1 MVAVG
6 SGLLLDVV
14 TAALF
19 GAGADTDAFF
29 AAARLPFALTAVLMV
44 LSTQILVPS
53 FATWFVDVADHRVKR
68 LTTTVLL
75 AGTTLGLLVAGVLAL
90 VADPMLR
97 LIAPGFSPS
106 QHQLAVE
113 LSRLM
118 VLMIPLTAGSEVLR
132 AWLNAR
138 HSYLIPAGMTLI
150 LNLAAV
156 GVILVSGGGDVTWI
170 PVAYVV
176 GATVQFILMLA
187 FAVGRGLRPARP
199 AVRDPEVARLGRM
212 AVRPTLGA
220 GLNPLVRI
228 AETFA
233 ASFLP
238 NGSVT
243 IVHYGNRLVS
253 AVGGTVLFRSVMI
266 ATLPRLTRA
275 LAEGRRAA
283 GSSVASLAIR
293 VMAAISLPLT
303 GLGVVLALPMTVAVF
318 SRGEFSEDDA
328 RLLGLALAVYALS
341 FAGSGLQRALLA
353 PFYAVR
359 NTRVP
364 LANTVWGVLAN
375 LVLLPLFVI
384 PLSGQELAGRY
395 ELGVL
400 GIAAAFSVAQYVNVW
415 HAAFRIRRA
424 DLVDLEGVSRP
435 LARSA
440 VAALVGALAAGG
452 IVVLLSR
459 VVGEWLQ
466 DNLITLLGALLALAV
481 GLIVTAAVELTDPD
495 VRRAIRRAGSRR
507 RKSSAPDKRVAADGD
522 GEPAAGDAAAEPP
535 AQQSTD

>member
-1 MVAVG
+1 MIAVG

-19 GAGADTDAFF
+19 GAGAETDAFF

-53 FATWFVDVADHRVKR
+53 FATWFVDFAGPRAKR
-68 LTTTVLL
+68 LATTVLL
-75 AGTTLGLLVAGVLAL
+75 TGTVTGLLVAGILAL
-90 VADPMLR
+90 VADPLLT
-97 LIAPGFSPS
+97 LIAPGFSTA
-106 QHQLAVE
+106 QHELAVE
-113 LSRLM
+113 LSRVM

-150 LNLAAV
+150 LNLTAV
-156 GVILVSGGGDVTWI
+156 GVILVSGGGDVRWI
-170 PVAYVV
+170 SVAYVV
-176 GATVQFILMLA
+176 GATVQFGLMLA
-187 FAVGRGLRPARP
+187 FAAGRGFRPARP
-199 AVRDPEVARLGRM
+199 AVRDPEMARLGRM

-220 GLNPLVRI
+220 GLNPVVRI

-238 NGSVT
+238 DGSVT

-253 AVGGTVLFRSVMI
+253 AVGGTVLFRSVMV

-275 LAEGRRAA
+275 FAEGRQAA
-283 GSSVASLAIR
+283 ASSVTRLSIR

-303 GLGVVLALPMTVAVF
+303 GLGLVLAVPLTVAVF
-318 SRGEFSEDDA
+318 SRGEFAGDDA
-328 RLLGLALAVYALS
+328 RILGLTLSVYALS

-364 LANTVWGVLAN
+364 LANTIWGVVAN
-375 LVLLPLFVI
+375 LLLLPLFVLPI
-384 PLSGQELAGRY
+384 VGQDLGVSE

-400 GIAAAFSVAQYVNVW
+400 GIAAAYSVAQYANVW
-415 HAAFRIRRA
+415 HAVHRLRRA
-424 DLVDLEGVSRP
+424 NLVDLSGLARP
-435 LARSA
+435 LTRSA
-440 VAALVGALAAGG
+440 VAAVAGALAAGG
-452 IVVLLSR
+452 VVLLVSQS
-459 VVGEWLQ
+459 GEEWLTS
-466 DNLITLLGALLALAV
+466 DLVTLFGSLAALAAGLLITL
-481 GLIVTAAVELTDPD
+481 AVESTDPELRRAVRHFR
-495 VRRAIRRAGSRR
+495 VRRKGGRS
-507 RKSSAPDKRVAADGD
+507 PQQ
-522 GEPAAGDAAAEPP
+522 PAASDGNAEDSP
-535 AQQSTD
+535 AVPRAE